1 MKGLNH
7 LDFLVPIS
15 LAIILVASVTVVAL
29 MLSKKDLP
37 LITKFI
43 PILMMEFAAIGFI
56 YYGLIV
62 QENITNPYSILGFT
76 MIFLAVIPLMI
87 ILLPHSKN
95 MNKKGRGFN

>member
-1 MKGLNH
+1 MDLI
-7 LDFLVPIS
+7 VPIC
-15 LAIILVASVTVVAL
+15 LAVILVSSVSVVAL
-29 MLSKKDLP
+29 MLSKRDLP

-43 PILMMEFAAIGFI
+43 PIFIMEFAAMGFI
-56 YYGLIV
+56 YYGFIV
-62 QENITNPYSILGFT
+62 QEDITNPYAILGFS